1 MIFIP
6 LILAHL
12 LGDFFLQPDHWVRD
26 KERKGA
32 RGKYLYL
39 HVLLHMALA
48 AVFLWNAELW
58 NVGLWWVVLI
68 IGISHG
74 IIDWLKITFQKPK
87 TKRRWFFLDQL
98 AHLLVIAGISLG
110 IIGWTKI
117 KFFVTPEIITVV
129 TGALF
134 LLLPSSIM
142 IKTAISGWT
151 PTALPPEQLETDSL
165 ANAGKYIGMLERLLV
180 YIFVL
185 TGHWEGVGFMIAAK
199 SVFRFSDLAQARQRK
214 LTEYV
219 LIGTLLSFGAAV
231 VTALAVQYYLK

>member
-1 MIFIP
+1 MVFIP

-32 RGKYLYL
+32 RSKYLYL